1 MFKLIKLQSP
11 KLASLEVCEIIVCFG
26 LPRRLRL
33 VQCNLVIL
41 ANPMRIKK
49 LHSFNFIITLILIYH
64 ILSSPRA
71 ILCNARGYVLF
82 FFVFVFTLSLNQ
94 ILGKIWRQFWK
105 KSYFF
110 SFLHRSLNVSTIQY
124 CHFNLLETCG
134 ISGKNK
140 KNTPLAHTST
150 VFSH

>member
-1 MFKLIKLQSP
+1 MFKMIKLQSP

-49 LHSFNFIITLILIYH
+49 LHSFNFIITKTKTNIKKMN
-64 ILSSPRA
+64 R
-71 ILCNARGYVLF
+71 NARGYVLF

-94 ILGKIWRQFWK
+94 ILGKIWRKFWK

>member
-1 MFKLIKLQSP
+1 MFKMIKLQSP

-49 LHSFNFIITLILIYH
+49 LHSFNFIITKTKTNIKKMN
-64 ILSSPRA
+64 
-71 ILCNARGYVLF
+71 CNARGYVLF

-94 ILGKIWRQFWK
+94 ILGKIWRKFWK